1 MRLCFVIPSKRSDL
15 SYTPSFL
22 MNWTD
27 LVLQCAQKGH
37 QVMVSQQNTR
47 AECFATS
54 GSETFDA
61 YLCIDPEVV
70 FTPDDVFKLFES
82 PHDITG
88 AMMMSS
94 NATTL
99 TCGKRLDELTQTTD
113 PYFEAEALEP
123 SFVLIRQVP
132 AGWNYVDK
140 IKAHVDVSVRV
151 GNRVTLNI

>member
-1 MRLCFVIPSKRSDL
+1 
-15 SYTPSFL
+15 

-27 LVLQCAQKGH
+27 LVLRCAQKGH

-47 AECFATS
+47 AECFASS

-82 PHDITG
+82 PHDVTG
-88 AMMMSS
+88 AMMMSVD
-94 NATTL
+94 AMTL
-99 TCGKRLDELTQTTD
+99 TCGKRLDELTHVSE
-113 PYFEAEALEP
+113 PYIETEALEP

-140 IKAHVDVSVRV
+140 IKAHVDVSLRV

>member
-1 MRLCFVIPSKRSDL
+1 MRLCFVIPAKRNEL

-27 LVLQCAQKGH
+27 LVLRCAQKGH
-37 QVMVSQQNTR
+37 QVMVSQMNTR

-54 GSETFDA
+54 GSEAFDA

-70 FTPDDVFKLFES
+70 FTPDDVFKLLES
-82 PHDITG
+82 PHDVTG
-88 AMMMSS
+88 AMMMS
-94 NATTL
+94 ADTTTL
-99 TCGKRLDELTQTTD
+99 TCGKRLDELVQVTV
-113 PYFEAEALEP
+113 PYIETEALEP

-132 AGWNYVDK
+132 AGWNYVDA
-140 IKAHVDVSVRV
+140 IKAHVDVSLRV